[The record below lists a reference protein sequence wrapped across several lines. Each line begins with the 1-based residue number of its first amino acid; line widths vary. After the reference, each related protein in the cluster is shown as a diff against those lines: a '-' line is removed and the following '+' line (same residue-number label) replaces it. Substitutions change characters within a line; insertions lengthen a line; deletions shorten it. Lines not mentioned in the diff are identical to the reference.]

1 MIQLIIWIFQK
12 KMKYNK
18 KIFTVDKCNLNK
30 VVKKF
35 ETPIFC
41 YSEKKIT
48 ENIINFRNNFK
59 SFSPVI
65 CFSTKSNCNLEIL
78 KLIKRNGLGA
88 DVVSKGELMVALK
101 AGINSKKI
109 VFSGVGKTRSEL
121 IYAIEK
127 NILLINSESKSEILE
142 IESIAKFKNKKVDI
156 GIRLNPNTDAKTL
169 KQISTGKKENKFGI
183 NEKTFIEVLEYI
195 KSSKF
200 LNLKCLSVHIGSQ
213 ILDHKPYQKM
223 LNVLD
228 KLIKKIDYNFEYI
241 DLGGGMGIDY
251 NKDNK
256 KFNYKKYNQMIKQF
270 LKKNKTKIIFEPGRS
285 IIGDTAILISRVIY
299 IKENS
304 KKDFIIVDAAMNDLM
319 RPALYGAK
327 HRIVPLKKTNKKTKK
342 TYDFVGPI
350 CETTDKFLTTK
361 KFQKLNEKDYIIICD
376 VGAYGSSLS
385 SNYNI
390 RPKPAEILI
399 RGSKINVIKKR
410 QKLKDII

>member
-1 MIQLIIWIFQK
+1 
-12 KMKYNK
+12 MKYNNN
-18 KIFTVDKCNLNK
+18 IFTIEKCNLNK
-30 VVKKF
+30 VVKRF

-48 ENIINFRNNFK
+48 ENINNFRKNFK

-65 CFSTKSNCNLEIL
+65 CFSTKSNCNLKIL
-78 KLIKRNGLGA
+78 KMIKRNGLGA
-88 DVVSKGELMVALK
+88 DVVSKGELMIALK
-101 AGINSKKI
+101 AGISSKKI

-142 IESIAKFKNKKVDI
+142 IESIAKSKNKKVDI

-213 ILDHKPYQKM
+213 ILDYKPYQKM

-228 KLIKKIDYNFEYI
+228 KLIQKIGYNFEYI

-251 NKDNK
+251 NKNNK
-256 KFNYKKYNQMIKQF
+256 KFNYKKYNQMIKKF
-270 LKKNKTKIIFEPGRS
+270 LKKHKSKIIFEPGRS
-285 IIGDTAILISRVIY
+285 IIGDTAILISKIIY

-304 KKDFIIVDAAMNDLM
+304 RKDFIIVDAAMNDLM

-327 HRIVPLKKTNKKTKK
+327 HKIIPLKKTNKKTKK
-342 TYDFVGPI
+342 SYDFVGPI
-350 CETTDKFLTTK
+350 CETTDKFLTTN

-385 SNYNI
+385 SNYNV

>member
-1 MIQLIIWIFQK
+1 
-12 KMKYNK
+12 MKYINN
-18 KIFTVDKCNLNK
+18 IFTIENCSINRVIE
-30 VVKKF
+30 KF

-41 YSEKKIT
+41 YSQKKIK
-48 ENIINFRNNFK
+48 ENINNFKKSFK
-59 SFSPVI
+59 SFSPII
-65 CFSTKSNCNLEIL
+65 CFSTKSNSNLEIL
-78 KLIKRNGLGA
+78 KEIKRNGLGA
-88 DVVSKGELMVALK
+88 DVVSKGELMIALK
-101 AGINSKKI
+101 AGISSKKI

-127 NILLINSESKSEILE
+127 NILLINCESKSEILE
-142 IESIAKFKNKKVDI
+142 IERIAKLKKKKVDI

-183 NEKTFIEVLEYI
+183 NEKTFIEVSKYV
-195 KSSKF
+195 KDSKF

-223 LNVLD
+223 INVLD
-228 KLIKKIDYNFEYI
+228 KLIKKMDFSFEYI

-251 NKDNK
+251 KKDNK
-256 KFNYKKYNQMIKQF
+256 KFDFKKYNQIIKKF
-270 LKKNKTKIIFEPGRS
+270 LVNHKSKIIFEPGRS
-285 IIGDTAILISRVIY
+285 IIGNTAILVSKILY

-304 KKDFIIVDAAMNDLM
+304 KKDFIILDAAMNDFM

-327 HRIVPLKKTNKKTKK
+327 HKIIPLKKKNKITNK

-350 CETTDKFLTTK
+350 CETTDKFLSTN

-376 VGAYGSSLS
+376 VGAYGTSLS

-399 RGSKINVIKKR
+399 KGSRINVIKKR
-410 QKLKDII
+410 QKLKDLI